1 MRRGFSINGFVF
13 LFALLSLF
21 AGFYYAGGIR
31 SRAEAFRMTM
41 EAQVAQEAIIQY
53 QVALEDKNLVIRQL
67 DSALSEVRD
76 QALEYSWL
84 YRESVKGEAML
95 RKEFEEYK
103 KSQDSIKAWRNSVPW
118 FSDIPLYMV
127 DY

>member
-1 MRRGFSINGFVF
+1 MRRGFSINGWFF
-13 LFALLSLF
+13 LLALLGLF
-21 AGFYYAGGIR
+21 AGFYYLGGIKSR
-31 SRAEAFRMTM
+31 SEAFRMTM
-41 EAQVAQEAIIQY
+41 EAQVAQDAIIQY
-53 QVALEDKNLVIRQL
+53 QVVLGEKNLVIRQL
-67 DSALSEVRD
+67 DSALSEIRD

>member
-1 MRRGFSINGFVF
+1 MRKSFSINGFVF
-13 LFALLSLF
+13 LLALASLF
-21 AGFYYAGGIR
+21 AGFYYLGGIK
-31 SRAEAFRMTM
+31 SRR
-41 EAQVAQEAIIQY
+41 EAQLMTIEALTAQEAIIQY

-67 DSALSEVRD
+67 DSALTETRAQVI
-76 QALEYSWL
+76 EYSWL

-95 RKEFEEYK
+95 RKEFEAYK

>member
-1 MRRGFSINGFVF
+1 MRKGFSINGYFFLLVVF
-13 LFALLSLF
+13 SLF
-21 AGFYYAGGIR
+21 AGLYYLGGIR

-41 EAQVAQEAIIQY
+41 EAQVAQDAIIQY

-67 DSALSEVRD
+67 DSALTETRAQVI
-76 QALEYSWL
+76 EYSWL

-103 KSQDSIKAWRNSVPW
+103 KSQDSIKAWRSVVPW
-118 FSDIPLYMV
+118 FTDIDLYH
-127 DY
+127 

>member
-1 MRRGFSINGFVF
+1 MRKSFSINGFVF
-13 LFALLSLF
+13 LLALASLF
-21 AGFYYAGGIR
+21 AGFYYLGGIK
-31 SRAEAFRMTM
+31 SRR
-41 EAQVAQEAIIQY
+41 EAQLMTIEALTAQEAIIQY

-95 RKEFEEYK
+95 RKEFEAYK
-103 KSQDSIKAWRNSVPW
+103 KSQDSIKYWRSVVPW
-118 FSDIPLYMV
+118 FTD
-127 DY
+127 

>member
-1 MRRGFSINGFVF
+1 MRRGFSINGWFF
-13 LFALLSLF
+13 LLALLSLF
-21 AGFYYAGGIR
+21 AGFYYLGGIK
-31 SRAEAFRMTM
+31 SRREAQLMTL

-53 QVALEDKNLVIRQL
+53 QVVLGEKNLVIRQL

-95 RKEFEEYK
+95 RKEFEAYK
-103 KSQDSIKAWRNSVPW
+103 KSQDSIKYWRSLVPW
-118 FSDIPLYMV
+118 FTDIDLCH
-127 DY
+127 

>member
-1 MRRGFSINGFVF
+1 MRRSFSINGFVF
-13 LFALLSLF
+13 LFALLGLF
-21 AGFYYAGGIR
+21 AGFYYAGGVR

-41 EAQVAQEAIIQY
+41 EAQVAQDAIIQY

-67 DSALSEVRD
+67 DSALAETRAQVI
-76 QALEYSWL
+76 EYSWL

>member
-1 MRRGFSINGFVF
+1 MRRGFSINGWFF
-13 LFALLSLF
+13 LLALLGLF
-21 AGFYYAGGIR
+21 AGFYYLGGIK
-31 SRAEAFRMTM
+31 SRR
-41 EAQVAQEAIIQY
+41 EAQLVTLEALMAQEAIIQY
-53 QVALEDKNLVIRQL
+53 QVVLGEKNLVIRQL

-103 KSQDSIKAWRNSVPW
+103 KSQDSIKYWRSVVPW
-118 FSDIPLYMV
+118 FTDIDLCH
-127 DY
+127 

>member
-1 MRRGFSINGFVF
+1 MRRGFSINGWFF
-13 LFALLSLF
+13 LLALLSLF
-21 AGFYYAGGIR
+21 AGFYYLGGTK
-31 SRAEAFRMTM
+31 SRREAYLMTL

-95 RKEFEEYK
+95 RGEFEEYK
-103 KSQDSIKAWRNSVPW
+103 KSQDSIKAWRSVVPW

>member
-1 MRRGFSINGFVF
+1 MRKSFSINGFVF
-13 LFALLSLF
+13 LLVLFSLF
-21 AGFYYAGGIR
+21 AGFYYLGGIK
-31 SRAEAFRMTM
+31 SRREAYLMTLEVQM
-41 EAQVAQEAIIQY
+41 AQGAINQY
-53 QVALEDKNLVIRQL
+53 QVVLEDKNLVIRQL

-103 KSQDSIKAWRNSVPW
+103 KSQDSIKYWRSVVPW
-118 FSDIPLYMV
+118 FTDIDLCH
-127 DY
+127 